1 MRDPELSKCYCTGQ
15 GLEGCSSSGLRRGWR
30 SSFQGL
36 RWQPVLQLLCVG
48 CPRPSILET
57 DSSLGFPRWIGYVA
71 FLLQLLSASAALASA
86 LALSQAIWL
95 SLVAMAVLT
104 GVAIWEAATNAPFS
118 CSSQQ
123 SVMYLS
129 LSQPSV
135 KPAVLPRLWPGLL
148 DHQCSLYL
156 RCQAG
161 GCSTATGLLSALLL
175 LLLHCLL
182 IFHAWPS
189 SVMAL
194 IQTCWSEKP
203 LPQPIFAMLRNAT
216 QEDTSQ
222 SE

>member
-1 MRDPELSKCYCTGQ
+1 MDRVCSFSSPASVCFGSPGFCPGSLPGYLVVSCCD
-15 GLEGCSSSGLRRGWR
+15 GCSHRCCHLGGCYQC
-30 SSFQGL
+30 SFQL
-36 RWQPVLQLLCVG
+36 
-48 CPRPSILET
+48 
-57 DSSLGFPRWIGYVA
+57 
-71 FLLQLLSASAALASA
+71 LLSAVGHVS
-86 LALSQAIWL
+86 
-95 SLVAMAVLT
+95 
-104 GVAIWEAATNAPFS
+104 
-118 CSSQQ
+118 
-123 SVMYLS
+123 LS

-135 KPAVLPRLWPGLL
+135 KPAVLPLLRPGLL

-175 LLLHCLL
+175 LLLHCRL

-194 IQTCWSEKP
+194 IQTCWSEKA